1 MYVVICGII
10 LVDALF
16 GEWFQWLRV
25 DRRPICVKKKKL
37 FKKHLYYCGRRTGVA
52 PAWVSIHALLPCR
65 PILIQCCA
73 NTFTVQ
79 GGLYEILTVTIQI
92 KTNDWYIPDCDAP
105 LFYIWAVQGASACNF
120 WICGNE
126 VQKVDHENGQFKLCS
141 PFTIKYTE
149 GNLFKIFTGLLSSFA
164 VRAAFNLKNSAN

>member
-25 DRRPICVKKKKL
+25 DRRPICVKKKKKL
-37 FKKHLYYCGRRTGVA
+37 FKKHLYYCGWRTGVA
-52 PAWVSIHALLPCR
+52 PAWVSIHAFLPCR

-105 LFYIWAVQGASACNF
+105 LFYIWAVQG
-120 WICGNE
+120 
-126 VQKVDHENGQFKLCS
+126 Q
-141 PFTIKYTE
+141 
-149 GNLFKIFTGLLSSFA
+149 LLHVTFES
-164 VRAAFNLKNSAN
+164 VVMKCKKWTMKMVNSNCAHLLL